1 MVTKKVPR
9 PIAERKKWKKFGQCK
24 NDGPGPHVSTTYVA
38 EEVLMQFIRNRAGEV
53 SHNFVALLTFFSLA
67 DRFREV
73 YV

>member
-1 MVTKKVPR
+1 MTTFKVVTKKVAR

-53 SHNFVALLTFFSLA
+53 SNLFLIFF
-67 DRFREV
+67 R
-73 YV
+73 